1 MSYIAP
7 MIVFL
12 SILVLRSVL
21 KEKPPRNVLR
31 YIGYRRNV
39 IRIYFARETVQEPL
53 QYAFGSIDTNKYFL
67 DIADCNTAHEHERRY
82 SYGDVESIG
91 RYLTGPRKTRVTFTF
106 NRLKDTPSFAY
117 HHDPPQFE
125 IHFNRYLDD
134 EFFIVIDPGHG
145 GRNSG
150 ARGPTGAIEKNI
162 NLAIALQLRQLLD
175 GKEGINVFLT
185 RERDEDVSLPERRR
199 MARFWD
205 SDVFISIHA
214 NGARNKSVN
223 QTEIYYAD
231 NRSLRLASI
240 IRDDLE
246 DALNIGRGLV
256 RRRGYSVIR
265 GNSARLGSV
274 LVETM
279 YLSNKTG
286 ERYLKDKKY
295 QKIIAESL
303 NASLLKIINEVK

>member
-1 MSYIAP
+1 MFYITP
-7 MIVFL
+7 LIVFV
-12 SILVLRSVL
+12 SILILQYVL
-21 KEKPPRNVLR
+21 KETPPRNVLR

-39 IRIYFARETVQEPL
+39 IRIYFARETVQEPI
-53 QYAFGSIDTNKYFL
+53 QYAFGKIDTNKYFL
-67 DIADCNTAHEHERRY
+67 DITDCFTNYEHERKY
-82 SYGDVESIG
+82 SYGDVHSIG
-91 RYLTGPRKTRVTFTF
+91 RHLIGPRKTRVTFTF
-106 NRLKDTPSFAY
+106 NRLKDTPSFSY
-117 HHDPPQFE
+117 HQDKKHFE
-125 IHFNRYLDD
+125 IHFNRYLDN

-150 ARGPTGAIEKNI
+150 ARGPTGEIEKNI
-162 NLAIALQLRQLLD
+162 NLAIALQLKQLLE
-175 GKEGINVFLT
+175 GKEGVNVFLT

-214 NGARNKSVN
+214 NGARNKTVN

-231 NRSLRLASI
+231 NRSTRLANI
-240 IRDDLE
+240 IRDDLQK
-246 DALNIGRGLV
+246 ALNIGRGLV

-303 NASLLKIINEVK
+303 NSSLKKIINEAK